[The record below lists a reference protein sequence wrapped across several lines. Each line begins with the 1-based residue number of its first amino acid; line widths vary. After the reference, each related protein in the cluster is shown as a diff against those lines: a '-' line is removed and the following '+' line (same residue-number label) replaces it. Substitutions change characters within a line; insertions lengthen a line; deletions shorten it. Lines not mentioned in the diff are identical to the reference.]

1 MKKFLIS
8 FYALCAIV
16 FAVSCTPDDNF
27 APANNTVVSVSFA
40 AQLPQ
45 KMSAPRHA
53 DAEDNTITLSYA
65 VYLAGTQTALFT
77 SEDEVT
83 FTNNEAH
90 ITLDLLKDQQYD
102 ILFWADCENAPY
114 TFDFA
119 EQTISIDYA
128 SVSCNDY
135 TRDAFF
141 GTVKRFKAG
150 TGEPQNVTLKRPFAQ
165 LNIGATDIAEAAEL
179 GFAPEQTQVV
189 TTTYPTLNLYTGNVE
204 GEAAPITFALA
215 NIPTNQAFP
224 VEPDSVSYLAMNY
237 LLVDDKELIDIELII
252 TDEAHSITHK
262 YSNVPVERNCR
273 TNMYGKLLTATDDF
287 IISLDEDFDPMSPRK
302 VSVMGDSYS
311 TFKGYMPAGY
321 YHYYPKTSQN
331 SLTEVSQTWW
341 YQLCDGE
348 KYVLEINNS
357 WSGSTISKTG
367 YNGYDTTNRP
377 FISDR
382 RLGELGNPDIILL
395 FGGTNDAWNELTI
408 IGEYQYSDWTEEDL
422 KNFRP
427 AFAYLLS
434 QLQTR
439 YPNADLYYIL
449 NDEIPNDV
457 PASIPVICTHYN
469 VPIIALQDIEK
480 ESNHPSPAG
489 MTAICGQVKAFLAG
503 ETYIP
508 PTQEENPAEE

>member
-1 MKKFLIS
+1 MMKQFLFS
-8 FYALCAIV
+8 LCALCAMV
-16 FAVSCTPDDNF
+16 FAVSCTPKDELVLNAGD
-27 APANNTVVSVSFA
+27 TKVSVSFS

-45 KMSAPRHA
+45 KMSARMTTA
-53 DAEDNTITLSYA
+53 DDNMITLSYA
-65 VYLAGTQTALFT
+65 VYPAGTQTALFT

-90 ITLDLLKDQQYD
+90 ITFDLIKDQQYD
-102 ILFWADCENAPY
+102 ILFWADSKNAPY
-114 TFDFA
+114 TLDFA
-119 EQTISIDYA
+119 AQSVSIDYA
-128 SVSCNDY
+128 SVRCNDY
-135 TRDAFF
+135 SRDAFF
-141 GTVKRFKAG
+141 GRVKSFKAG
-150 TGEPQNVTLKRPFAQ
+150 TNEPNKVTLKRPFAQ
-165 LNIGATDIAEAAEL
+165 LNIGATDVTKAAEL
-179 GFAPEQTQVV
+179 GFVPTQTQIVA
-189 TTTYPTLNLYTGNVE
+189 TSYPALNLYTGNVT
-204 GEAAPITFALA
+204 GEASAITFTLA
-215 NIPTNQAFP
+215 DIPADQAFP
-224 VEPDSVSYLAMNY
+224 VKPDSVSYLAMSY
-237 LLVDDKELIDIELII
+237 LLVDEKELIDVQVTI
-252 TDEAHSITHK
+252 TNGAHAITHE
-262 YSNVPVERNCR
+262 YNNVPVERNCR
-273 TNMYGKLLTATDDF
+273 TNMYGQLLTTTDDF
-287 IISLDEDFDPMSPRK
+287 IIDTDKGFEAMSPKK

-321 YHYYPKTSQN
+321 YHYYPKTGQN

-357 WSGSTISKTG
+357 WSGSTISRTG

-377 FISDR
+377 FISER

-395 FGGTNDAWNELTI
+395 FGGTNDAWNTLTT

-449 NDEIPNDV
+449 NDEIPGDL
-457 PASIPVICTHYN
+457 PASIPVICKHYN

-503 ETYIP
+503 DTYVP
-508 PTQEENPAEE
+508 PTIAPEE